1 MTLIGGKRKVN
12 KSLKAWVTFVKKVQ
26 KEEKLSYKDAIHRA
40 KVRKDKGEKWMMGG
54 STTSPISDMTDST
67 FTSTTARDVVEEE
80 EIPTTTA
87 MDVVE
92 EEEIPSN
99 IQKRGSEND
108 MSIQTK
114 YQSTSQDL
122 GRVPTAIENETIEE
136 EFPLEGTTVGQAMA
150 NSEYGGKRRRTMR
163 KGKARSAR
171 KGRARTARKSRGRG
185 RGRGRH

>member
-80 EIPTTTA
+80 EIP
-87 MDVVE
+87 
-92 EEEIPSN
+92 SN

-114 YQSTSQDL
+114 YQSTPQDL
-122 GRVPTAIENETIEE
+122 RRVPTVIEDETIEE
-136 EFPLEGTTVGQAMA
+136 EIPLEGTTVGEAMSNA
-150 NSEYGGKRRRTMR
+150 EYGGKRRRTMR

>member
-67 FTSTTARDVVEEE
+67 FV
-80 EIPTTTA
+80 
-87 MDVVE
+87 

-122 GRVPTAIENETIEE
+122 GRVPTAIANETIEG
-136 EFPLEGTTVGQAMA
+136 EFPLEGTTVGQALA

-171 KGRARTARKSRGRG
+171 RGRARTARKSRGRG
-185 RGRGRH
+185 RGRGRGRH